1 MITNAVRIGELA
13 KLTGSS
19 TSALR
24 YYEAAGLLQPP
35 TRTENGYRAYP
46 PAAAGRIEFIRRAQ
60 ALGLSVA
67 EIRQLVSPPSS
78 DASAVRHIVAHKLAD
93 LKRRQAELQALSRE
107 LEELYLRL
115 ARHPEAACGQV
126 GDCGCWLPT
135 EEEVMTMTQEVQGV
149 EQCDCRDCPDPNCV
163 DCSCCGTC

>member
-1 MITNAVRIGELA
+1 MTPDGLRIGELA
-13 KLTGSS
+13 RLTRSS

-46 PAAAGRIEFIRRAQ
+46 PTAAGRIDFIRRAQ

-67 EIRQLVSPPSS
+67 EIRELVRPPSS
-78 DASAVRHIVAHKLAD
+78 DATKVRHVVAHKLAD
-93 LKRRQAELQALSRE
+93 LKRRQAELEALSHE
-107 LEELYLRL
+107 LEQLYVRL
-115 ARHPEAACGQV
+115 ARHPAAACGHI

-135 EEEVMTMTQEVQGV
+135 EEEVMAMTQEVQGV
-149 EQCDCRDCPDPNCV
+149 EQCGCCDCSDPNCAE
-163 DCSCCGTC
+163 CGCCTTR